1 MSKDVFSESTA
12 IAIISLSLEF
22 LLLAYFLVDNRKW
35 DIYYI
40 NHINQ
45 ENHDKMTN
53 FSWPQNRER

>member
-1 MSKDVFSESTA
+1 MFSVKSAA
-12 IAIISLSLEF
+12 IAIILLPLEF

-45 ENHDKMTN
+45 ENHDKMTS
-53 FSWPQNRER
+53 FSWP